1 VSGILDARVTAVARS
16 PVQQGAPVLDVVF
29 IAAAIAL
36 VAFVGLIAKGAEK
49 L

>member
-1 VSGILDARVTAVARS
+1 MSCILDARVAAVARS

-36 VAFVGLIAKGAEK
+36 VALVGLVAKGVEK